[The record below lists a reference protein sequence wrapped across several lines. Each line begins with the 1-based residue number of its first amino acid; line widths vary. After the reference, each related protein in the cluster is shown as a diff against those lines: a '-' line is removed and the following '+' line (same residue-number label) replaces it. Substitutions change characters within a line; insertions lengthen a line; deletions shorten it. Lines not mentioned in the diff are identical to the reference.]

1 MRKTKCLILCTA
13 LLCAL
18 GRLAA
23 QSLELPPAQKT
34 GGLPLMDALAKRATA
49 RAFDPA
55 ELSRQDLANV
65 LWAAWGINRPDG
77 KRTAP
82 SARDR
87 QEAEIYVLLHQG
99 VFLFDAAKQQL
110 VPVSTEDARAAGG
123 LQPFVKDAPVTLVLV
138 ADFAKMGAGSNDDRK
153 LYAYIDAGYISQNI
167 YLYCASA
174 GLATGVRA
182 MVDRPALAAKL
193 KLRAD
198 ELIVVAQSIGRPA
211 KP

>member
-1 MRKTKCLILCTA
+1 MRLTNRLRLCAAVLCT
-13 LLCAL
+13 L
-18 GRLAA
+18 GQLVA
-23 QSLELPPAQKT
+23 QPLELPPAQKS

-55 ELSRQDLANV
+55 EISRQDLSNV
-65 LWAAWGINRPDG
+65 LWAAFGINRPDG

-82 SARDR
+82 SARDY
-87 QEAEIYVLLHQG
+87 QEAEIYVLLKQG
-99 VFLFDAAKQQL
+99 VFVFDAAKHQL
-110 VPVSTEDARAAGG
+110 TQLSTEDARAAGG
-123 LQPFVKDAPVTLVLV
+123 MQAFVKDAPVTLVLV
-138 ADFAKMGAGSNDDRK
+138 ADLAKMGSSSNDDK
-153 LYAYIDAGYISQNI
+153 KAYAYIDAGYISQNV